1 MDEELLETIDEEELE
16 EDDFVVPSFLDNS
29 SEEEI
34 HKKMLDY
41 LPDDIDKSEGGYVYD
56 LTKPTAIE
64 VSRMKEFELVEALKL
79 IWPRYAEGAFLDYHA
94 ETRGI
99 QRKEAMNAAGILH
112 ITGTLGTVIPE
123 GSIFTTESINDEPE
137 KEYETLEE
145 ATITA
150 EDGVDVKIQCTEA
163 GLNGNSA
170 KNTVNLE
177 EDIIEGI
184 AEVTNPEPIIGG
196 AEEEDDESLRER
208 IMEYD
213 QSQGDS
219 FVGNVSDYK
228 RWALSVEGVDT
239 AIVFSP
245 EDNSGKVKIVITPAN
260 DELNIH
266 ELKDKVTNYI
276 MSPDNPE
283 NRLAPVNAKVEV
295 VTPDNLI
302 ININAAVE
310 LKAGAELT
318 TVTDIFRKAVN
329 NYLKAT
335 VNEGKIRYT
344 QISNILGD
352 TEGVYDY
359 SGLVISKDGDAEGK
373 TDNIA
378 VDPNVIPEAAVTLSL
393 AESSN

>member
-1 MDEELLETIDEEELE
+1 MC
-16 EDDFVVPSFLDNS
+16 S
-29 SEEEI
+29 S
-34 HKKMLDY
+34 
-41 LPDDIDKSEGGYVYD
+41 D
-56 LTKPTAIE
+56 L
-64 VSRMKEFELVEALKL
+64 
-79 IWPRYAEGAFLDYHA
+79 
-94 ETRGI
+94 
-99 QRKEAMNAAGILH
+99 NAAGILH

-260 DELNIH
+260 DELNIQ